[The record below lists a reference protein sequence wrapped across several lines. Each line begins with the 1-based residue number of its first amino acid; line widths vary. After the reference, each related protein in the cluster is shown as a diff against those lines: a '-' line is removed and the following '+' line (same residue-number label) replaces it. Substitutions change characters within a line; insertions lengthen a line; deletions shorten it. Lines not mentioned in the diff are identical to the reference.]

1 MFFVTLK
8 RRNQMIEFQVGDC
21 VVNPGSLKMG
31 TIVEMAESKVRLEYE
46 GGISEWV
53 ETDKVKQLL
62 IDEATSNDK
71 KFLTE

>member
-1 MFFVTLK
+1 
-8 RRNQMIEFQVGDC
+8 MIEFQVGDC

>member
-8 RRNQMIEFQVGDC
+8 RRNQMIEFRVGDC

-31 TIVEMAESKVRLEYE
+31 TIVEMAENKVRLEYE

>member
-1 MFFVTLK
+1 
-8 RRNQMIEFQVGDC
+8 MIEFQVGDC

-31 TIVEMAESKVRLEYE
+31 TIVEMAENKVRLEYE